1 MSATT
6 LSHRW
11 CVGIDLHKETLTACV
26 YCSCCGEI
34 RFQKLRLQMPQ
45 SGCGILWQF
54 AAAARGGDRGGGIL
68 PLAVGDAGA
77 VGRSSCCWP
86 MPPRRG
92 LWPAGGSRPIA
103 RMLRTSPNY
112 WRVAVCPWPMHLP
125 WKCRCSA
132 IVRGNEMH
140 FSRQRAGGPDPRQKR
155 DECQQPS
162 RAGTDGQCGTDS
174 LPGNLPAKAA
184 RATRSIPLA
193 VRGPIGADRAAISQL
208 ERELER
214 LLAQPDFESTAAI
227 LNSFPGVGPVTCA
240 TVLAEIG
247 DFHRF
252 TYRKAIARYG
262 GFDPRTFDSAGK
274 QRTGHISKRGPSDLR
289 WVLGQAAWA
298 AVRTDPRVKSIWLRI
313 SRKAGKKAAIIA
325 VARRMLLWMWRAVRT
340 GQPYRAPV
348 AAVEPTLEG
357 DFGIDCSLPVLGH
370 GLDVTSL
377 DFLYHGL

>member
-34 RFQKLRLQMPQ
+34 RFQKLRCKCRHQVAEFF
-45 SGCGILWQF
+45 GN
-54 AAAARGGDRGGGIL
+54 L
-68 PLAVGDAGA
+68 PRPHVVAIEAVGFYRWLWEMLEPLVDQLLLADATQA
-77 VGRSSCCWP
+77 RALAGRRIKTDREDAQNIAELLACGRLPVAYAPP
-86 MPPRRG
+86 MEVQVLRDC
-92 LWPAGGSRPIA
+92 SRQ
-103 RMLRTSPNY
+103 RN
-112 WRVAVCPWPMHLP
+112 
-125 WKCRCSA
+125 
-132 IVRGNEMH
+132 N
-140 FSRQRAGGPDPRQKR
+140 FSRQRAGVLVRVKSVMNANNRPGPARMSSAALIRYLETFQQKLPERHARYLWQCVDQLALIERQI
-155 DECQQPS
+155 
-162 RAGTDGQCGTDS
+162 A
-174 LPGNLPAKAA
+174 
-184 RATRSIPLA
+184 
-193 VRGPIGADRAAISQL
+193 QL
-208 ERELER
+208 ERELQR
-214 LLAQPDFESTAAI
+214 LLAQPTFESTAAI

-262 GFDPRTFDSAGK
+262 GFDPRTFDSGGK

-325 VARRMLLWMWRAVRT
+325 VARRMLLWMWRAVCT
-340 GQPYRAPV
+340 GQAYCAPL
-348 AAVEPTLEG
+348 AT
-357 DFGIDCSLPVLGH
+357 
-370 GLDVTSL
+370 
-377 DFLYHGL
+377 